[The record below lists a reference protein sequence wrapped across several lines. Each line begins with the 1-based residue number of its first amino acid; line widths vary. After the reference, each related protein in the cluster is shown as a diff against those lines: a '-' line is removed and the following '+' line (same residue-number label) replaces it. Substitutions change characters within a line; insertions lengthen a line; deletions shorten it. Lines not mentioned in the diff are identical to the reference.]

1 MESRVPILKIKNVLV
16 VPIQVDLD
24 DNTASKLQHDI
35 LTRVEETGAYG
46 VIIDI
51 SVLDMVDSYLGRM
64 LGDTAVM
71 ASLMDAAVVL
81 TGMQPQVA
89 LTLVELGLKLDN
101 IYTALDMEKGIE
113 LLDSLLQKKG

>member
-1 MESRVPILKIKNVLV
+1 MDYRVPILKIRDVLI
-16 VPIQVDLD
+16 VPIQIDLD
-24 DNTASKLQHDI
+24 DNTAARLQHDI
-35 LTRVEETGAYG
+35 LTRIERTGASG

-71 ASLMDAAVVL
+71 ATLMDASVVL

-89 LTLVELGLKLDN
+89 LTLVELGLKLDT
-101 IYTALDMEKGIE
+101 IHTALDMESGIE
-113 LLDSLLQKKG
+113 LLDSMKTA

>member
-1 MESRVPILKIKNVLV
+1 MESRVPILKIRNILI

-24 DNTASKLQHDI
+24 DNSAARLQHDI
-35 LTRVEETGAYG
+35 LERIEATGASG

-64 LGDTAVM
+64 LGDTAIM
-71 ASLMDAAVVL
+71 ATMMDAEVVL

-89 LTLVELGLKLDN
+89 LTLVELGLKLDT
-101 IYTALDMEKGIE
+101 IHTALDMESGID
-113 LLDSLLQKKG
+113 LLDSMPSKG